1 VKEDPLHR
9 EILEEHARNPKF
21 DNQLATS
28 THEGTFQSS
37 KTGNTCSIQL
47 RVEDNQIKELALTIQ
62 GSALAVAVASILSCE
77 MAGVTPSTAENIRQ
91 QLTEPSCGREN
102 STDLPGELCV
112 YESLKRFPERHDC
125 ALLAWRAMEVALAG

>member
-1 VKEDPLHR
+1 MKEDPLHR

-21 DNQLATS
+21 DNQLATP

-62 GSALAVAVASILSCE
+62 GSALAVAVASILSSE
-77 MAGVTPSTAENIRQ
+77 IAGLTPITAENIRL
-91 QLTEPSCGREN
+91 QLTDLLSGEKIA
-102 STDLPGELCV
+102 DLPGELCV

-125 ALLAWRAMEVALAG
+125 ALLAWRAMGAALAS

>member
-1 VKEDPLHR
+1 MKEDPLHR

-21 DNQLATS
+21 DNQLTIP

-62 GSALAVAVASILSCE
+62 GSALAVAVASILSSE
-77 MAGVTPSTAENIRQ
+77 IAGLTPSTAENIRL
-91 QLTEPSCGREN
+91 QLTDLLSGEKIA
-102 STDLPGELCV
+102 DLPGELCV

-125 ALLAWRAMEVALAG
+125 ALLAWRAMEVALAS

>member
-1 VKEDPLHR
+1 MKEDPLHR
-9 EILEEHARNPKF
+9 EILEEHAKNPKF
-21 DNQLATS
+21 DNQLATP

-77 MAGVTPSTAENIRQ
+77 IAGLTPSTAENIRL
-91 QLTEPSCGREN
+91 QLTDLLSGEKIA
-102 STDLPGELCV
+102 DLPGELCV

-125 ALLAWRAMEVALAG
+125 ALLAWRAMGAALAS

>member
-1 VKEDPLHR
+1 MQKGLFSP
-9 EILEEHARNPKF
+9 
-21 DNQLATS
+21 

-62 GSALAVAVASILSCE
+62 GSALAVAVASILSSE
-77 MAGVTPSTAENIRQ
+77 IAGLTPITAENIRL
-91 QLTEPSCGREN
+91 QLTDLLSGEKIA
-102 STDLPGELCV
+102 DLPGELCV

-125 ALLAWRAMEVALAG
+125 ALLAWRAMGAALAS

>member
-1 VKEDPLHR
+1 MKEDPLHR

-21 DNQLATS
+21 DNQIATP

-37 KTGNTCSIQL
+37 KTGNSCSIQL

-62 GSALAVAVASILSCE
+62 GSALAIAVASILSSE
-77 MAGVTPSTAENIRQ
+77 IGGLTPSTAENIRL
-91 QLTEPSCGREN
+91 QLTDLLSGGKIA
-102 STDLPGELCV
+102 DLPGELCV

-125 ALLAWRAMEVALAG
+125 ALLAWRAMEVALAS

>member
-1 VKEDPLHR
+1 MKEDPLHR

-21 DNQLATS
+21 DNQLATP

-62 GSALAVAVASILSCE
+62 GSALAVAVASILSSE
-77 MAGVTPSTAENIRQ
+77 IAGLTPITAENIRL
-91 QLTEPSCGREN
+91 QLTDLLSGEKIA
-102 STDLPGELCV
+102 DLPGELCV

-125 ALLAWRAMEVALAG
+125 ALLAWRAMEVALAS

>member
-1 VKEDPLHR
+1 MKEDPLHR

-21 DNQLATS
+21 DNQIATP

-62 GSALAVAVASILSCE
+62 GSALAVAVASILSSE
-77 MAGVTPSTAENIRQ
+77 IAGLTPITAENIRL
-91 QLTEPSCGREN
+91 QLTDLLSGEKIA
-102 STDLPGELCV
+102 DLPGELCV

-125 ALLAWRAMEVALAG
+125 ALLAWRAMEVALAS

>member
-1 VKEDPLHR
+1 MKEDPLHR

-21 DNQLATS
+21 DNQLATP

-37 KTGNTCSIQL
+37 KTGNTCRIQL

-62 GSALAVAVASILSCE
+62 GSALAVAVASILSSE
-77 MAGVTPSTAENIRQ
+77 IAGLTPSTAENIRL
-91 QLTEPSCGREN
+91 QLTDLLSGEKIA
-102 STDLPGELCV
+102 DLPGELCV

-125 ALLAWRAMEVALAG
+125 ALLAWRAMGAALAS

>member
-1 VKEDPLHR
+1 MKEDPLHR

-21 DNQLATS
+21 DNQLATP

-62 GSALAVAVASILSCE
+62 GSALAVAVASILSSE
-77 MAGVTPSTAENIRQ
+77 IAGLTPSTAENIRL
-91 QLTEPSCGREN
+91 QLTDLLSGEKIA
-102 STDLPGELCV
+102 DLPGELCV

-125 ALLAWRAMEVALAG
+125 ALLAWRAMEVALAS

>member
-1 VKEDPLHR
+1 MKEDPLHR

-21 DNQLATS
+21 DNQLAIP
-28 THEGTFQSS
+28 THEATFQSS

-77 MAGVTPSTAENIRQ
+77 IAGLKPSTAENIRL
-91 QLTEPSCGREN
+91 QLTDLLSGGEIA
-102 STDLPGELCV
+102 DLPGELCV

-125 ALLAWRAMEVALAG
+125 ALLAWRAMGAALAS

>member
-1 VKEDPLHR
+1 MKEDPLHR

-21 DNQLATS
+21 DNQLAIP
-28 THEGTFQSS
+28 THEGIFQSS

-62 GSALAVAVASILSCE
+62 GSALAVAVASILSSE
-77 MAGVTPSTAENIRQ
+77 IAGLTPSTAENIRL
-91 QLTEPSCGREN
+91 QLTDLLSGEKIA
-102 STDLPGELCV
+102 DLPGELCV

-125 ALLAWRAMEVALAG
+125 ALLAWRAMEVALAS

>member
-1 VKEDPLHR
+1 MKEDPLHR

-21 DNQLATS
+21 DNQLATP

-77 MAGVTPSTAENIRQ
+77 IAGLTPSTAENIRQ
-91 QLTEPSCGREN
+91 QLTDLLSGEKKAV
-102 STDLPGELCV
+102 LPGELCV

-125 ALLAWRAMEVALAG
+125 ALLAWRAMGAALAS

>member
-21 DNQLATS
+21 DNQLATP

-62 GSALAVAVASILSCE
+62 GSALAVAVASILSSE
-77 MAGVTPSTAENIRQ
+77 IAGLTPSTAENIRL
-91 QLTEPSCGREN
+91 QLTDLLSGEKIA
-102 STDLPGELCV
+102 DLPGDLCV

-125 ALLAWRAMEVALAG
+125 ALLAWRAMGAALAS

>member
-21 DNQLATS
+21 DNQLATP

-37 KTGNTCSIQL
+37 KTGNTCSIKL
-47 RVEDNQIKELALTIQ
+47 RVEDNQIKEFALTIQ
-62 GSALAVAVASILSCE
+62 GSALAIAVASILSCE
-77 MAGVTPSTAENIRQ
+77 IVGLTPSTAENIRQ
-91 QLTEPSCGREN
+91 QLINLLEEHKIA
-102 STDLPGELCV
+102 DLPGELCV

-125 ALLAWRAMEVALAG
+125 ALLAWRAMEVALAS

>member
-1 VKEDPLHR
+1 MKEDPLHR
-9 EILEEHARNPKF
+9 EILEEHAKNPKF
-21 DNQLATS
+21 DNQLATP

-62 GSALAVAVASILSCE
+62 GSALAVAVASILSSE
-77 MAGVTPSTAENIRQ
+77 IAGLTPSTAENIRL
-91 QLTEPSCGREN
+91 QLTDLLSGEKIA
-102 STDLPGELCV
+102 DLPGELCV

-125 ALLAWRAMEVALAG
+125 ALLAWRAMGAALAS

>member
-1 VKEDPLHR
+1 MKEDPLHR

-21 DNQLATS
+21 DNQLATP

-62 GSALAVAVASILSCE
+62 GSALAVAVASILSSE
-77 MAGVTPSTAENIRQ
+77 IAGLTPSTAENIRL
-91 QLTEPSCGREN
+91 QLTDLLSGEKIA
-102 STDLPGELCV
+102 DLPGELCV

>member
-21 DNQLATS
+21 DNQLAIP
-28 THEGTFQSS
+28 THEGIFQSS

-62 GSALAVAVASILSCE
+62 GSALAVAVASILSSE
-77 MAGVTPSTAENIRQ
+77 IAGLTPSTAENIRL
-91 QLTEPSCGREN
+91 QLTDLLSGEKIA
-102 STDLPGELCV
+102 DLPGELCV

-125 ALLAWRAMEVALAG
+125 ALLAWRAMGAALAS

>member
-1 VKEDPLHR
+1 MKEDPLHR

-21 DNQLATS
+21 DNQLAIP

-62 GSALAVAVASILSCE
+62 GSALAVAVASILSSE
-77 MAGVTPSTAENIRQ
+77 IAGLTPITAENIRL
-91 QLTEPSCGREN
+91 QLTDLLSGEKIA
-102 STDLPGELCV
+102 DLPGELCV

-125 ALLAWRAMEVALAG
+125 ALLAWRAMEVALAS

>member
-1 VKEDPLHR
+1 MKEDPLHR

-21 DNQLATS
+21 DNQLAIP

-62 GSALAVAVASILSCE
+62 GSALAVAVASILSSE
-77 MAGVTPSTAENIRQ
+77 IAGLTPRTAENIRL
-91 QLTEPSCGREN
+91 QLTDLLSGEKIA
-102 STDLPGELCV
+102 DLPGELCV

-125 ALLAWRAMEVALAG
+125 ALLAWRAMGAALAS

>member
-1 VKEDPLHR
+1 MKEDPLHR

-21 DNQLATS
+21 DNQLATP

-77 MAGVTPSTAENIRQ
+77 IAGLTPITAENIRL
-91 QLTEPSCGREN
+91 QLTDLLSGEKIS
-102 STDLPGELCV
+102 DLPGELCV

-125 ALLAWRAMEVALAG
+125 ALLAWRAMGAALAS

>member
-1 VKEDPLHR
+1 MKEDPLHR

-21 DNQLATS
+21 DNQLATP

-62 GSALAVAVASILSCE
+62 GSALAVAVASILSSE
-77 MAGVTPSTAENIRQ
+77 IAGLTPSTAENIRL
-91 QLTEPSCGREN
+91 QLTDLLSGEKIA
-102 STDLPGELCV
+102 DLPGELCV

-125 ALLAWRAMEVALAG
+125 ALLAWRAMEVALAR

>member
-1 VKEDPLHR
+1 MKEDLLHR
-9 EILEEHARNPKF
+9 EILEEHASNPKF
-21 DNQLATS
+21 DNQLATP

-62 GSALAVAVASILSCE
+62 GSALAIAVASILSCE
-77 MAGVTPSTAENIRQ
+77 IAGLTPSNVENIRQ
-91 QLTEPSCGREN
+91 KLIYLLDGDKIA
-102 STDLPGELCV
+102 DLPGELCV

-125 ALLAWRAMEVALAG
+125 ALLAWRAMEVALAS

>member
-1 VKEDPLHR
+1 MKEDPLHR

-21 DNQLATS
+21 DNQLAIP

-62 GSALAVAVASILSCE
+62 GSALAVAVASILSSE
-77 MAGVTPSTAENIRQ
+77 IAGLTPSTAENIRL
-91 QLTEPSCGREN
+91 QLTDLLSGEKIA
-102 STDLPGELCV
+102 DLPGELCV

-125 ALLAWRAMEVALAG
+125 ALLAWRAMGAALAS

>member
-1 VKEDPLHR
+1 MKEDPLHR

-21 DNQLATS
+21 DNQIATP

-62 GSALAVAVASILSCE
+62 GSALAIAVASILSCE
-77 MAGVTPSTAENIRQ
+77 IVGLTPSTAENVRQ
-91 QLTEPSCGREN
+91 QLINLLKE
-102 STDLPGELCV
+102 DKIAALPGELCV

-125 ALLAWRAMEVALAG
+125 ALLAWRAMEVALAS

>member
-1 VKEDPLHR
+1 MKEDPLHR

-21 DNQLATS
+21 DNQLATP
-28 THEGTFQSS
+28 THEGIFQSS

-77 MAGVTPSTAENIRQ
+77 IAGLTPSTAENIRL
-91 QLTEPSCGREN
+91 QLTDLLSGEKIA
-102 STDLPGELCV
+102 DLPGELCV

-125 ALLAWRAMEVALAG
+125 ALLAWRAMGAALAS

>member
-21 DNQLATS
+21 DNQIATP

-62 GSALAVAVASILSCE
+62 GSALAIAVASILSCE
-77 MAGVTPSTAENIRQ
+77 IVGLTPSTAENIRQ
-91 QLTEPSCGREN
+91 QLINLLKE
-102 STDLPGELCV
+102 DKIAALPGELCV

-125 ALLAWRAMEVALAG
+125 ALLAWRAMEVALAS

>member
-1 VKEDPLHR
+1 MKEDPLHR

-21 DNQLATS
+21 DNQIATP

-62 GSALAVAVASILSCE
+62 GSALAVAVASILSSE
-77 MAGVTPSTAENIRQ
+77 IAGLTPSTAENIRL
-91 QLTEPSCGREN
+91 QLTDLLSGEKIA
-102 STDLPGELCV
+102 DLPGELCV

-125 ALLAWRAMEVALAG
+125 ALLAWRAMGAALAS

>member
-1 VKEDPLHR
+1 MKEDPLHR
-9 EILEEHARNPKF
+9 EILEEHAKNPKF
-21 DNQLATS
+21 DDQLATP

-62 GSALAVAVASILSCE
+62 GSALAVAVASILSSE
-77 MAGVTPSTAENIRQ
+77 IAGLTPSTAENIRL
-91 QLTEPSCGREN
+91 QLTDLLSGEKIA
-102 STDLPGELCV
+102 DLPGELCV

-125 ALLAWRAMEVALAG
+125 ALLAWRAMEVALAS

>member
-1 VKEDPLHR
+1 MKEDPLHR

-21 DNQLATS
+21 DNQLATP

-62 GSALAVAVASILSCE
+62 GSALAVAVASILSSE
-77 MAGVTPSTAENIRQ
+77 IAGLTPSTAENIRL
-91 QLTEPSCGREN
+91 QLTDLLSGGEIA
-102 STDLPGELCV
+102 DLPGELCV

-125 ALLAWRAMEVALAG
+125 SLLAWRAMEVALAS

>member
-1 VKEDPLHR
+1 MKEDPLHR

-21 DNQLATS
+21 DNQLATP

-62 GSALAVAVASILSCE
+62 GSALAVAVASILSSE
-77 MAGVTPSTAENIRQ
+77 IAGLTPSTAENIRL
-91 QLTEPSCGREN
+91 QLTDLLSGEKIA
-102 STDLPGELCV
+102 DLPGELCV

-125 ALLAWRAMEVALAG
+125 ALLAWRAMGAALAS

>member
-1 VKEDPLHR
+1 MKEDPLHR

-21 DNQLATS
+21 DNQLATP

-62 GSALAVAVASILSCE
+62 GSALAVAVASILSSE
-77 MAGVTPSTAENIRQ
+77 IAGLTPSTAENIRL
-91 QLTEPSCGREN
+91 QLTDLLSGEKIA
-102 STDLPGELCV
+102 DLPGDLCV

-125 ALLAWRAMEVALAG
+125 ALLAWRAMGAALAS

>member
-1 VKEDPLHR
+1 MKEDPLHR
-9 EILEEHARNPKF
+9 EILEEHAKNPKF
-21 DNQLATS
+21 DNQLATP

-62 GSALAVAVASILSCE
+62 GSALAVAVASILSSE
-77 MAGVTPSTAENIRQ
+77 IAGLTPITAENIRL
-91 QLTEPSCGREN
+91 QLTDLLSGEKIA
-102 STDLPGELCV
+102 DLPGELCV

-125 ALLAWRAMEVALAG
+125 ALLAWRAMEVALAS